1 MSKAEIESLVTTKW
15 AGRQVVY
22 YDETDST
29 NNQAKAAGEK
39 GEVHGTLFVADRQT
53 AGKGRR
59 GRGWESPSGNSVSMT
74 ILLRPEIPPVKAPML
89 TLVMALAVA
98 DGIRDALG
106 VDAGIKWPNDIV
118 LNKKKICGILTEMST
133 EIDYINYVVIGVGI
147 NVNQETFPDEIKET
161 ATSLKV
167 ETGKP
172 VKRAGVIA
180 TVMERFEQYYEQFV
194 QREDLSGIR
203 EAYEA

>member
-1 MSKAEIESLVTTKW
+1 
-15 AGRQVVY
+15 
-22 YDETDST
+22 
-29 NNQAKAAGEK
+29 
-39 GEVHGTLFVADRQT
+39 
-53 AGKGRR
+53 
-59 GRGWESPSGNSVSMT
+59 MT
-74 ILLRPEIPPVKAPML
+74 APML

-167 ETGKP
+167 ETGKT
-172 VKRAGVIA
+172 VKRAWVIA
-180 TVMERFEQYYEQFV
+180 TVM
-194 QREDLSGIR
+194 
-203 EAYEA
+203 